1 MGAPFIRVPP
11 VSVTGQL
18 GLEVMLDCLAEGDPP
33 PSISWHSNRAGKLAR
48 LGHNY
53 QVLDNGTLH
62 FESIEKQDEADYRCK
77 AKNMYGVAASK
88 EVEVVVE
95 AAAEIKEF
103 PENTHVV
110 QGDKLELQCAATG
123 DPPPII
129 SWLRNGQ
136 QVSLSTITMFDILTS
151 NTKSKSIIQRVVK
164 LVINCLNLNM
174 EF

>member
-1 MGAPFIRVPP
+1 MVGAPFIRVPP

-103 PENTHVV
+103 PENTHTV

-136 QVSLSTITMFDILTS
+136 QVSFVNNNNVGYS
-151 NTKSKSIIQRVVK
+151 NTTSKSIIQRVVK